1 MIPILREVAMLGG
14 YLECVVEVY
23 VVEMWSDGG
32 AWWWM
37 VEEVWMVD
45 VCVVDLCIVERRGG
59 GDVVCGTQVP
69 MQQISF
75 LVPLVVVPS

>member
-23 VVEMWSDGG
+23 VVELWSDGG

-37 VEEVWMVD
+37 VEEV
-45 VCVVDLCIVERRGG
+45 
-59 GDVVCGTQVP
+59 
-69 MQQISF
+69 
-75 LVPLVVVPS
+75 